1 MNKQQLIEQ
10 ARLAFNKGITMN
22 EPALDA
28 HVGHILSCIEHGM
41 APTPTEVK
49 VLEYAGKM
57 NIQEPARMTGATQ
70 RQ

>member
-1 MNKQQLIEQ
+1 MNEQQLIEQ

-28 HVGHILSCIEHGM
+28 HLAHVLSCIEHGLP
-41 APTPTEVK
+41 PTPTEVK
-49 VLEYAGKM
+49 MLEYAANM
-57 NIQEPARMTGATQ
+57 NIQEPARVTGATQ